1 MLLDRAL
8 AVRGGESRDP
18 ESSRVI
24 GRLEHGRGGVPPVS
38 GKGRREGVEKP
49 PSDCSGDLWGRPRST
64 NGTNLFFQSGA
75 AFAGLVILF
84 LVVLEGK
91 ELAQTFGL
99 RAEDEPV
106 LVFEIPH
113 PDRLASVRKAIRDE
127 CILEE
132 RDVGFSVKSGRVYVL
147 DRGQAGAF
155 IGRGGWID
163 QAVQIVGVGM
173 DRDEEIEDGAKP
185 VMSREET
192 RARLDDLMKKA
203 SLTRGEQLFVLKAMN
218 DGVEI

>member
-1 MLLDRAL
+1 M
-8 AVRGGESRDP
+8 
-18 ESSRVI
+18 I

-38 GKGRREGVEKP
+38 GKGRRQGVEKP

-64 NGTNLFFQSGA
+64 SRTNLFFRSGA
-75 AFAGLVILF
+75 AFAGLAILF

-99 RAEDEPV
+99 RAEDE
-106 LVFEIPH
+106 LVRAFEIPH
-113 PDRLASVRKAIRDE
+113 PDHLASVRKAIGDE
-127 CILEE
+127 RTLEE

-163 QAVQIVGVGM
+163 QPVQIVGVSM
-173 DRDEEIEDGAKP
+173 DREE
-185 VMSREET
+185 
-192 RARLDDLMKKA
+192 
-203 SLTRGEQLFVLKAMN
+203 
-218 DGVEI
+218 